1 MAIFANFE
9 DMRKFHLF
17 KITMVC
23 YNLFMVYLDY
33 HLKKYP
39 LMTTQDVVKL
49 HLQGILGPAHL
60 VGCVDDIIARLENEY
75 AHIQDKDNL
84 KDMIEMI
91 SDEYC
96 RVYLAPYYKK
106 WKDFTPLANA
116 FKSSCVLQPLDEYW
130 EVIRSLRKDWDSDF
144 IDEYIKRG
152 NPLISHSNEYRE
164 AYQPHYLVIK
174 TKYIDDLK

>member
-1 MAIFANFE
+1 MIFTFDKNN
-9 DMRKFHLF
+9 LF
-17 KITMVC
+17 KLALVC
-23 YNLFMVYLDY
+23 YNFCMVYLDY

-60 VGCVDDIIARLENEY
+60 VGCVGDIIARLKNEY
-75 AHIQDKDNL
+75 NQIEDKYYPL
-84 KDMIEMI
+84 EMIEMI

-106 WKDFTPLANA
+106 WGNFTPLANA

-130 EVIRSLRKDWDSDF
+130 EVIKSLRKDWDSDF
-144 IDEYIKRG
+144 IDEYIKFG
-152 NPLISHSNEYRE
+152 NPLISHSSKYRE
-164 AYQPHYLVIK
+164 AYQPHYLVVA
-174 TKYIDDLK
+174 TKYIDHLK